1 MLVESDHISI
11 SNPLDKENDVWA
23 VCHLT
28 NKKDARNQ
36 CILTR
41 NKLLITRRGRD
52 HNFLV
57 ETVDTVSTG
66 RRKLLL
72 PIITGGILT
81 PLALLAIFNNYLSTN
96 LTLPTFFAGLF
107 LLYYGFSGAA
117 TIIITTNGN
126 EKYVF
131 INAISENLLKF
142 ITFSNALIKGFN
154 ENGGDFFFYALATD
168 SKHLLL
174 RDIIENLNT
183 ANKETGIGLF
193 LKDALKETYRNS
205 STIGTMVLT
214 IAPRKLNNPIELK
227 TSSGEKNQFTVR
239 SLNKESVVSSDPLNE
254 LV

>member
-1 MLVESDHISI
+1 MIAESDHISI
-11 SNPLDKENDVWA
+11 SNPFNKENDVWA
-23 VCHLT
+23 VCQLT

-36 CILTR
+36 CVLTR
-41 NKLLITRRGRD
+41 DKLLIRRKGRD
-52 HNFLV
+52 HNFPV
-57 ETVDTVSTG
+57 EKVDSVSTG

-117 TIIITTNGN
+117 SIIITTNGN

-131 INAISENLLKF
+131 LHAISENLQKF

-154 ENGGDFFFYALATD
+154 ESGGDFFFYALATD
-168 SKHLLL
+168 SKHLTPG
-174 RDIIENLNT
+174 DIIENLNK

-193 LKDALKETYRNS
+193 LKDALKEPHHNS

-214 IAPRKLNNPIELK
+214 IAPRKLNNPIEL
-227 TSSGEKNQFTVR
+227 TSSGGEKSQFMVR
-239 SLNKESVVSSDPLNE
+239 SLNKESIVSSDPFSE
-254 LV
+254 LF